1 MHYKEST
8 DMLVEAA
15 DLVTEDRKSFYGDF
29 KKNHENIATMWSVIL
44 DQKIDADQVCKCMAA
59 VKLCRASVPG
69 VYVRDNYVD
78 AAAYMTMA
86 GSLHADKNG
95 DINDRS
101 TS

>member
-15 DLVTEDRKSFYGDF
+15 DLVTEDRKVYYGDF
-29 KKNHENIATMWSVIL
+29 KKNHENIASMWSIIL
-44 DQKIDADQVCKCMAA
+44 NKSISADQVCKCMAA

-78 AAAYMTMA
+78 AAAYITMA
-86 GSLHADKNG
+86 GALHSDKNG
-95 DINDRS
+95 DLHDRS